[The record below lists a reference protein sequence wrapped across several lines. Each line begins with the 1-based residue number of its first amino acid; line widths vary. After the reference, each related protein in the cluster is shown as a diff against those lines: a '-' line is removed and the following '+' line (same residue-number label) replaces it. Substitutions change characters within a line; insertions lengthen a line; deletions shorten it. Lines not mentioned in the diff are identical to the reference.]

1 MRPSLRSAQ
10 WFFLLLV
17 FASLMACGANGFH
30 LRDDMPLPERYQ
42 TIYVEGLESDAFRRQ
57 LKDKVE
63 EQGAS
68 LVDSKDQA
76 LTILHFS
83 EFKQGKSVSGYGEN
97 REVRQYLIF
106 LKMNYRVLDAK
117 TRKELF
123 PKARISIDKTQI
135 YDSAFVL
142 GKVEEERLINEELRK
157 DAARQILIKL
167 RYGSV
172 KALLK

>member
-1 MRPSLRSAQ
+1 MRLFLRSSQ

-17 FASLMACGANGFH
+17 ISGLMACGANGFH
-30 LRDDMPLPERYQ
+30 LRDQMPLPERYKN
-42 TIYVEGLESDAFRRQ
+42 IYVEGLHNDAFRRQ
-57 LKDKVE
+57 LRDKIE

-76 LTILHFS
+76 TTILTIS
-83 EFKQGKSVSGYGEN
+83 EYKEGKRVSGYGEN

-123 PKARISIDKTQI
+123 PKARINIDKTQI

-172 KALLK
+172 KTLSK